1 MASAEAPIR
10 VLQIHKFLFDRGGLE
25 RYFFFLVD
33 HLRGRGHR
41 VVTLGMADPRN
52 RPPGDS
58 SYLVSPV
65 RFPDSPAAEFGAS
78 ARGLARALYS
88 KEAKRVT
95 KAAIA
100 EFRPDVAHVHEVHH
114 HLSPSVLVAL
124 REAGIPVVLS
134 AHEYKLICPTVHL
147 HDGHGICEACKGHR
161 YWQPLV
167 RRCSK
172 GSLLRSAAAA
182 LDSSVHH
189 ALGLYD
195 RRHVQVIAAGS
206 TFTLD
211 KLREF
216 GIEDSRLQLLPY
228 MLDPAEWGPPAAEP
242 GSYLAFVGRLIGF
255 KGADTLIDALSL
267 AGDPPTVI
275 AGDGPEREGLERK
288 AAQLGLRRLRFA
300 GYLPADQLRT
310 VLGGAIAIVV
320 PSQVLET
327 FGFAVYE
334 SMAIGRPVIASRL
347 GPLPELVSDGHN
359 GLLFEPGNAEDLADC
374 LRRVITDPVWAHGM
388 GRAARRFVEMRTD
401 PDQHYARLME
411 IYAQAGAQLGLGSR
425 RAVSAGSPA

>member
-1 MASAEAPIR
+1 MMATKPTA

-52 RPPGDS
+52 KPPGDR

-65 RFPDSPAAEFGAS
+65 SFPERPASDLRTS

-88 KEAKRVT
+88 REAMRIT
-95 KAAIA
+95 KAAI
-100 EFRPDVAHVHEVHH
+100 EEVRPLVAHVHEVHH

-124 REAGIPVVLS
+124 RHAGIPVVLS

-147 HDGHGICEACKGHR
+147 HDGGGICEACKGHH
-161 YWQPLV
+161 YWQPLLK
-167 RRCSK
+167 RCSK

-189 ALGLYD
+189 ALGFYD

-206 TFTLD
+206 RFTLA
-211 KLREF
+211 KLQEF
-216 GIEDSRLQLLPY
+216 GVEADRLELLPY

-242 GSYLAFVGRLIGF
+242 GSYLAFVGRLVGF
-255 KGADTLIDALSL
+255 KGADTLVEALSL

-275 AGDGPEREGLERK
+275 AGDGPERPALERR
-288 AAQLGLRRLRFA
+288 AAELGLKRLRFA
-300 GYLPADQLRT
+300 GYLPADELRK
-310 VLGGAIAIVV
+310 VLAGAIAVIV

-334 SMAIGRPVIASRL
+334 AMAIGRPVIASRL
-347 GPLPELVSDGHN
+347 GPLPELVKDGEN
-359 GLLFEPGNAEDLADC
+359 GLLFEPGNAEDLAAC
-374 LRRVITDPVWAHGM
+374 LRRAVSDPEWAHGM
-388 GRAARRFVEMRTD
+388 GRAARRYVELRTD
-401 PDQHYARLME
+401 PDSHYQRLME
-411 IYAQAGAQLGLGSR
+411 IYERAGVPIGQL
-425 RAVSAGSPA
+425 PARITA